1 MTQSQLVNALVV
13 VGPDAILIEIPVVSG
28 ESMVEFT
35 NCNAVVVKEKEKK
48 TKEVQNLNFRGKF
61 EFCAK

>member
-1 MTQSQLVNALVV
+1 

-35 NCNAVVVKEKEKK
+35 NCNAVVVKEQEKK